1 MSAPVLCERPVFK
14 SECRRNPMRLSE
26 LLVLALVMALVMAAV
41 LVGLL
46 VDAVRVE
53 AAGAASVDPLEVS
66 ESRLLICTGEQSSG
80 NK

>member
-14 SECRRNPMRLSE
+14 SECRRNPMRFSE
-26 LLVLALVMALVMAAV
+26 LLVLAAVMAAV
-41 LVGLL
+41 MALVGLL